1 VKSKK
6 KKKRKG
12 IMMNLKCILHGHKW
26 ETYMGMAGCSR
37 CGKFVQYMG
46 ITGMERKQARY
57 DADKLNFELKIQE
70 RKWDEQNE
78 TA

>member
-1 VKSKK
+1 
-6 KKKRKG
+6 
-12 IMMNLKCILHGHKW
+12 MNLKCILRGHKF
-26 ETYMGMAGCSR
+26 ETYAGMQGCTR
-37 CGKFVQYMG
+37 CGKFRQYIG
-46 ITGMERKQARY
+46 ITGIERKQARY